1 MNRCLLAVVVVA
13 AFVNA
18 VPSRAE
24 FHPIRWRG
32 DPYSDDLMGSGFE
45 ARDGE
50 PLGSAAACEEPTERK
65 VARQWRDLAARVRRL
80 AALNSGEQ
88 RERLLARAQEFEERA
103 RRWEESRKPTEKG

>member
-1 MNRCLLAVVVVA
+1 MNRYLLAIVVFA
-13 AFVNA
+13 SFVNA

-32 DPYSDDLMGSGFE
+32 DPYSDDLMGSGLE
-45 ARDGE
+45 VPDGE
-50 PLGSAAACEEPTERK
+50 PLRRIAACEEPTERK

-103 RRWEESRKPTEKG
+103 RQWEIDRKPTNKA